1 MTFRVNFERFQYF
14 NLETNFLENENF
26 FSKNWR
32 TIFQLKALRLKTHH
46 FHTKL
51 PYQKPILRHIE
62 SWVQNGPISK
72 NGVLPVTTFFLW
84 KFCFYFR
91 TSYKEWFDVPTT
103 QMFIIVLF
111 TSAGVL
117 FDGAF
122 SLRVSL
128 TFFFHIHI
136 ETCVRLAL
144 HKKAIQ
150 RQSSSTSFTN
160 HSENS
165 PTRKLTRRTLNT
177 ETKLKSIICF
187 FCHQKEYASNEKQLK
202 GLTLH
207 RVTTLNRDWSGSA
220 LLIWETP
227 N

>member
-1 MTFRVNFERFQYF
+1 MIRC
-14 NLETNFLENENF
+14 TNDSNVHN
-26 FSKNWR
+26 R
-32 TIFQLKALRLKTHH
+32 TIYKRWSFIWRC
-46 FHTKL
+46 FF
-51 PYQKPILRHIE
+51 PE
-62 SWVQNGPISK
+62 SLLN
-72 NGVLPVTTFFLW
+72 
-84 KFCFYFR
+84 
-91 TSYKEWFDVPTT
+91 
-103 QMFIIVLF
+103 
-111 TSAGVL
+111 
-117 FDGAF
+117 
-122 SLRVSL
+122 
-128 TFFFHIHI
+128 FFFHIHI

-150 RQSSSTSFTN
+150 TQSSSTSFTN

-177 ETKLKSIICF
+177 ETKLKSNICF
-187 FCHQKEYASNEKQLK
+187 FCDQKEYASNEKQLK